1 MGEKCM
7 RELLAKYSLTE
18 ILLERTSLNF
28 ASLFSVR
35 VKSLIEYYLNL
46 V

>member
-1 MGEKCM
+1 MGEKYM

-28 ASLFSVR
+28 AYLFSEP
-35 VKSLIEYYLNL
+35 VKLMIEYYLNL